1 MKHASRRGNRYL
13 TPEGMLERPRPDLD
27 PDPRPKSPSMAV
39 HFTDCNSHVPPSP
52 LTSSSGT
59 PLRVLITAGPTWE
72 PVDEV
77 RFLGNRSSGRL
88 GAQMAM
94 AACQRGLPTTL
105 LRGPATAEPAPD
117 PLLTEQRFQTASELD
132 AALHLAW
139 PDHDI
144 LIMAAAVADHRP
156 IRDPEAPRKIRRSEA
171 GFTIRTEPVPD
182 LLKGLADVPHRGTR
196 IGFALEPAGELARNA
211 REKLQRKRLDAIVA
225 NPLETMDAEVIDG
238 MLIDADGREQSPGDG
253 PVEKAAFAAW
263 LIERIIDLHGRRRS
277 LLND

>member
-1 MKHASRRGNRYL
+1 M
-13 TPEGMLERPRPDLD
+13 
-27 PDPRPKSPSMAV
+27 
-39 HFTDCNSHVPPSP
+39 
-52 LTSSSGT
+52 
-59 PLRVLITAGPTWE
+59 
-72 PVDEV
+72 
-77 RFLGNRSSGRL
+77 
-88 GAQMAM
+88 
-94 AACQRGLPTTL
+94 

-263 LIERIIDLHGRRRS
+263 LIEKTENWPSGPRS
-277 LLND
+277 GSDRPLLPTPASMASAISVEALRPLQSSDSQ